1 MEREEY
7 IAYGI
12 PFIILSVTLSG
23 LGMYLSAVQDQA
35 VFGKG
40 LFYGGAVLTV
50 ALLGISMVPPMSSY
64 LDEHLKGGKE

>member
-23 LGMYLSAVQDQA
+23 LGMYLSAVQDRT
-35 VFGKG
+35 VFGGG

-50 ALLGISMVPPMSSY
+50 VLLGIFMVPPMRSY
-64 LDEHLKGGKE
+64 LDEHLSGKKE